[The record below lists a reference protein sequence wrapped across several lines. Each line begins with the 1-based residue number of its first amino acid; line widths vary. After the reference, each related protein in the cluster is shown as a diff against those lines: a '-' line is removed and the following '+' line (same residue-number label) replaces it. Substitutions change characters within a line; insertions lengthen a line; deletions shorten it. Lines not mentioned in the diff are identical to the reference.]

1 MIKCKLPLLILCV
14 IMISL
19 SGCGLYDKP
28 DSTPEPKQEIV
39 FAIQKDYTGVYAD
52 IAQKF
57 SEQSPATNIKLIEL
71 AEGGV
76 EYHRMLS
83 SVITGKEVRVDICMV
98 EDIWMDEFIKGG
110 YIKPIDLPQET
121 ELEDYPA
128 GIRSSV
134 AKSGKVYAVPYE
146 LDVGVMYYRNDVYIA
161 DSVPT
166 YGSVSECVIDQSDG
180 EDRVCRVLELSNY
193 TGSISEGLRLYKR
206 LLNSNHNMNFSDFK
220 NGNAYA
226 AMSSTVS
233 FREILNGFS
242 KVAGKVSVTEVS
254 DEANMAPLA
263 RLYSVA
269 VSNSTLYDDNVKEFM
284 DYLCR
289 ESTHSALLRARGTV
303 PVKYAQFEDPM
314 ILDSSV
320 TNKDLVN
327 HIDDIRFRVQRSDY
341 TLASLKAQE
350 ALVRYLEDD
359 NEYEN
364 AVEAF
369 EALQIP
375 AK

>member
-1 MIKCKLPLLILCV
+1 MFKKIFTAFVLCAV
-14 IMISL
+14 VFAV
-19 SGCGLYDKP
+19 SGCGLYEKTNP
-28 DSTPEPKQEIV
+28 DAEPKKEIV
-39 FAIQKDYTGVYAD
+39 FAIQKDYTGAYSE
-52 IAQKF
+52 IIQQF
-57 SEQSPATNIKLIEL
+57 SEQSPTTNIKLIEL
-71 AEGGV
+71 AESGV

-83 SVITGKEVRVDICMV
+83 SVLTGKEIQVDICMV
-98 EDIWMDEFIKGG
+98 EDIWMDEFVRGG
-110 YIKPIDLPQET
+110 YIKPISLPRGV
-121 ELEDYPA
+121 ELEEYPG

-146 LDVGVMYYRNDVYIA
+146 LDVGVMYYRNDVYTE
-161 DSVPT
+161 DNVPT
-166 YGSVSECVIDQSDG
+166 YGSVSECVIEQGDG
-180 EDRVCRVLELSNY
+180 EDKVCRVMELSNY
-193 TGSISEGLRLYKR
+193 TGSISDGLRLYKR

-242 KVAGKVSVTEVS
+242 KVAGKVSVTEVG
-254 DEANMAPLA
+254 DLANRAPLA

-269 VSNSTLYDDNVKEFM
+269 VSNSTQYDDNVKEFM
-284 DYLCR
+284 DYLCS
-289 ESTHSALLRARGTV
+289 ESTHSSILRARGTV
-303 PVKYAQFEDPM
+303 PVKYAQFEEPM

-320 TNKDLVN
+320 TNKNLAN
-327 HIDDIRFRVQRSDY
+327 HIDDIGFRVQRSDY

-350 ALVRYLEDD
+350 ALEGYLKDD